1 MVSNSGSNLGSGP
14 SSSIS
19 TVSLSLA
26 IELDGKQHFSELGK
40 MSDEARSRMLNAH
53 GIQVLRFEN
62 IAVLANPGI
71 VLEAI
76 SAVCSSAMDPS
87 P

>member
-1 MVSNSGSNLGSGP
+1 MKYHKHRLGPFIVDFYSASP
-14 SSSIS
+14 
-19 TVSLSLA
+19 SLA

-40 MSDEARSRMLNAH
+40 MSDKARSRMLNAH

-62 IAVLANPGI
+62 VAVLANPGI
-71 VLEAI
+71 VLEVI
-76 SAVCSSAMDPS
+76 SAICSSAMDPS